1 MNKNKTHVNFS
12 SLLMS
17 TRHTVNV
24 KKIILLIITY
34 SYVSIIFIRTTL
46 LKLFDTFKTGP
57 SMSLIVRCCCR
68 CVDHQSKIEESKTTN
83 NSHTQTITT
92 WESCNN
98 RDDIKRTSIRIFTK
112 DFAIFVALAY
122 ARRLSWR
129 QDDHVALM
137 YLLTTRKELT
147 CRLDRWRFL
156 SRNLPEILQLLSRKH
171 T

>member
-1 MNKNKTHVNFS
+1 
-12 SLLMS
+12 
-17 TRHTVNV
+17 
-24 KKIILLIITY
+24 
-34 SYVSIIFIRTTL
+34 
-46 LKLFDTFKTGP
+46 
-57 SMSLIVRCCCR
+57 MSLIVRFCWR
-68 CVDHQSKIEESKTTN
+68 CVDHQSKTEESKTIN

-92 WESCNN
+92 WESRNN
-98 RDDIKRTSIRIFTK
+98 HDYIKRTSIRIFAK

-147 CRLDRWRFL
+147 GRLDRWRFL

>member
-1 MNKNKTHVNFS
+1 
-12 SLLMS
+12 MS
-17 TRHTVNV
+17 TRHKVNV
-24 KKIILLIITY
+24 KKILLIITY
-34 SYVSIIFIRTTL
+34 SYLPIIFIRTTL
-46 LKLFDTFKTGP
+46 LKLVDTFKTRLYEFDSSLLLKMCQSP
-57 SMSLIVRCCCR
+57 S
-68 CVDHQSKIEESKTTN
+68 KTEESKTMN

-92 WESCNN
+92 WESWNN

-122 ARRLSWR
+122 ARRLSWK

-147 CRLDRWRFL
+147 GRLDRWRFL
-156 SRNLPEILQLLSRKH
+156 SRDLPEILQQLSRKH